1 MIRIT
6 QDLIR
11 TVIYEGD
18 EPVVPTDLARARLV
32 FRVAPSGEVEMLK
45 NNTHAIAR
53 VARLTPERATGGHA
67 NIRS

>member
-6 QDLIR
+6 QDLSR

-32 FRVAPSGEVEMLK
+32 FRVVPGGEVEMLK
-45 NNTHAIAR
+45 NNTHAIVR
-53 VARLTPERATGGHA
+53 VTDERPERGARGLSGG
-67 NIRS
+67 